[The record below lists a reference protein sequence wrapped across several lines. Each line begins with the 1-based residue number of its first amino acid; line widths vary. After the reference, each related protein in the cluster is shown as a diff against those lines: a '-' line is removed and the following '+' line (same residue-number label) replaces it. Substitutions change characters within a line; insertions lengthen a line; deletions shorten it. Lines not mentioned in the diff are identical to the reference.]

1 MYCKGLGAVIH
12 YVIMHHILYTC
23 TYTAM
28 CSTITEGKTQEFKS
42 PKRNPKDGM
51 LVRTIQ
57 LKRHEKRTCV
67 LSSLLLLSVTVTQM
81 DVLSQKH
88 YKSVLSVKKHT
99 MQCGLYVKGI
109 QRLCCDLLRGS
120 I

>member
-51 LVRTIQ
+51 LIRTIQ
-57 LKRHEKRTCV
+57 LKRHEKERELV
-67 LSSLLLLSVTVTQM
+67 FYL
-81 DVLSQKH
+81 H
-88 YKSVLSVKKHT
+88 YYYYQL
-99 MQCGLYVKGI
+99 Q
-109 QRLCCDLLRGS
+109 
-120 I
+120 

>member
-42 PKRNPKDGM
+42 PK
-51 LVRTIQ
+51 
-57 LKRHEKRTCV
+57 
-67 LSSLLLLSVTVTQM
+67 
-81 DVLSQKH
+81 
-88 YKSVLSVKKHT
+88 
-99 MQCGLYVKGI
+99 
-109 QRLCCDLLRGS
+109 
-120 I
+120 